1 MISFKNVS
9 CTFEDGAGIENVT
22 FNIESGEFVCIIGPT
37 GAGKTTFLKLIYM
50 DIFPEEGTVG
60 VEKYRSDKIKKRSIP
75 MLRRRVGMV
84 FQDFELLR
92 DRSVFDNIAIP
103 LHVQGVGMKMVK
115 EEVEN
120 VLDRLG
126 ISDRRDHLPSQLS
139 GGEQQIVSLAR
150 ALVKD
155 PLIILA
161 DEPTGNLD
169 PAASLK
175 VVELLEEINRD
186 GTAVLM
192 ATHNFSLVKDRGYR
206 FMQIVDGEVQT

>member
-9 CTFEDGAGIENVT
+9 CTFEGGAGIENAT
-22 FNIESGEFVCIIGPT
+22 FDIEPGEFVCIIGPT

-60 VEKYRSDKIKKRSIP
+60 VDKYSSDKIKKRSIP

-84 FQDFELLR
+84 FQDFELLK

-120 VLDRLG
+120 VLERLG

-155 PLIILA
+155 PLVILA

-175 VVELLEEINRD
+175 VIELLEEINRD

>member
-1 MISFKNVS
+1 M
-9 CTFEDGAGIENVT
+9 
-22 FNIESGEFVCIIGPT
+22 
-37 GAGKTTFLKLIYM
+37 LK
-50 DIFPEEGTVG
+50 
-60 VEKYRSDKIKKRSIP
+60 
-75 MLRRRVGMV
+75 
-84 FQDFELLR
+84 

-120 VLDRLG
+120 VLERLG

-155 PLIILA
+155 PLVILA

-175 VVELLEEINRD
+175 VIELLEEINRD

-206 FMQIVDGEVQT
+206 FMQIVDGAVQT